1 MDSTWVTAREH
12 TSNRFQ
18 MKNATE
24 PFFAVSLSAIRKHST
39 VCQDRTTHA
48 QTAKRLWVC
57 KAYGPAPEV
66 QHVEGRAAMAVTHK
80 TKAQL
85 LQELV
90 VLRQRNA
97 QLEAAVAE
105 QQQTAAAERAS
116 AQRYRHMVE
125 QSLGLM
131 CMHSLD
137 GTLLAV
143 NPAATQ
149 ALGYAPEAWRG
160 RNLREFLA
168 PAVQPL
174 FEAYLARIRHEPRD
188 SGLMRLVTATGE
200 ER

>member
-80 TKAQL
+80 TIAHHVLERVVERQSHDQL
-85 LQELV
+85 
-90 VLRQRNA
+90 
-97 QLEAAVAE
+97 
-105 QQQTAAAERAS
+105 
-116 AQRYRHMVE
+116 
-125 QSLGLM
+125 
-131 CMHSLD
+131 
-137 GTLLAV
+137 
-143 NPAATQ
+143 
-149 ALGYAPEAWRG
+149 
-160 RNLREFLA
+160 
-168 PAVQPL
+168 
-174 FEAYLARIRHEPRD
+174 
-188 SGLMRLVTATGE
+188 
-200 ER
+200 